1 MNAGVMHRGSHRMSH
16 RMSRRI
22 SERTSHRIT
31 LRILH
36 RILLRMSHRVS
47 HRVAQ
52 WITIGAAL
60 ALGACSTPDKGD
72 KSGAPASDGRVEIGA
87 PAPAFATLSLDGDSV
102 SLAKN
107 RGKVV
112 LLNIWATWCHPCRAE
127 IPELV
132 AIHAHYKARGLEMIG
147 VSVDNE
153 GTDDA
158 IRSFITDFKMTFPIW
173 RDPDERTTA
182 LFRTVGVPSTY
193 LIDKEGVLRWRK
205 IGPIAPNDTSLTNAI
220 ERALGS

>member
-1 MNAGVMHRGSHRMSH
+1 MNAVGMKCWSLRASVH
-16 RMSRRI
+16 
-22 SERTSHRIT
+22 TSY
-31 LRILH
+31 
-36 RILLRMSHRVS
+36 
-47 HRVAQ
+47 RVAR
-52 WITIGAAL
+52 IAAIGALVAV
-60 ALGACSTPDKGD
+60 GACSKSDSGANGG
-72 KSGAPASDGRVEIGA
+72 KSGAPANDGRVEIGA

-132 AIHAHYKARGLEMIG
+132 AIHAHYQSRGLEMIG

-158 IRSFITDFKMTFPIW
+158 IRSFIADFKMTFPIW